1 MMSKISVHLPHSL
14 ERRLKK
20 FAEQE
25 GISTDQFIATAVAE
39 KMSALLTEEYLEQRG
54 QRGSREKYE
63 AALSRVPDVEVDD
76 HDRIG

>member
-1 MMSKISVHLPHSL
+1 MSKISVHLPHSL
-14 ERRLKK
+14 ERKLEE

-63 AALSRVPDVEVDD
+63 SALSRVPDVHPDD
-76 HDRIG
+76 EDRIE